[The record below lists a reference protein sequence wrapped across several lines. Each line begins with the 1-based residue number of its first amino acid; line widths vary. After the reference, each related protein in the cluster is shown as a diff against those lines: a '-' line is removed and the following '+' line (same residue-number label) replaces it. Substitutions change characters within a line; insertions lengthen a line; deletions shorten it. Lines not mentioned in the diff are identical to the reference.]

1 MGGVYNKFY
10 DDGSVVEDERRLD
23 VFAVDFKSKIAKTGT
38 KITAEEA
45 IVLIEIPHGYAE
57 QYVVSKGVFCRCCSA
72 NLKG

>member
-45 IVLIEIPHGYAE
+45 IVLI
-57 QYVVSKGVFCRCCSA
+57 
-72 NLKG
+72 